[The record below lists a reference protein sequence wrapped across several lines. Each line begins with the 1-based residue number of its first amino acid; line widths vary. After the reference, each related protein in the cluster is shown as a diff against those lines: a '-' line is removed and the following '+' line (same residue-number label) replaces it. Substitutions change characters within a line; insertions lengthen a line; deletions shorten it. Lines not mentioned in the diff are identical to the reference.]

1 MDRTDILLIGGGI
14 MSATLGVL
22 LKKAHPGASIRLY
35 EAGDGFA
42 PESSSA
48 WNNAGTGHAGLCELS
63 YTPYREP
70 DGTVKVAKAVEIFAQ
85 FERSREFWAACLR
98 EGILRDPR
106 RFYNP
111 TAHISFVSGREQVD
125 YLKARYEG
133 LRGHHFFASM
143 EYGDSR
149 ERLLEWAP
157 LVAEGR
163 PADEAFAATRVAE
176 GSDVD
181 FGEIARQL
189 IDWLGRERGCAARA
203 GAKVVGLERVRG
215 GWEAAMR
222 DSRSGETWREEAGF
236 VFVGAG
242 GGTLPLLQK
251 AGLEEVRGYG
261 SFPVGGQ
268 WLVCDRP
275 EVVARHPAK
284 VYGQPQGEA
293 PTMAAPHL
301 DRRRIEGRDHLLFG
315 PYAAWTTRFLKGS
328 GSLWNLPSTLRP
340 DNVGTLVKVGL
351 KELPLV
357 GYLLREGTQ
366 TMARRLELL
375 RTFYPEARAEDWRLL
390 DAGIRVQAIKKEDGR
405 TGIVHFGT
413 EVVSNADRSL
423 AALLGASPGAS
434 VSVEVMLDLV
444 RTCFGEPAGYDALA
458 AMVPSLRVD
467 WSLPE
472 NAAAYARQSAETDA
486 VLLAG
491 RGSSPDPDADSDAT
505 DASES

>member
-1 MDRTDILLIGGGI
+1 MEQTDCVLIGGGI

-22 LKKAHPGASIRLY
+22 LKKLHPGASIRLY
-35 EAGDGFA
+35 EAGERFA

-63 YTPYREP
+63 YTPFREP
-70 DGTVKVAKAVEIFAQ
+70 DGTVKVGKAVEIFAQ
-85 FERSREFWAACLR
+85 FERSREFWASCLR
-98 EGILRDPR
+98 EGILREPR
-106 RFYNP
+106 RFYNR
-111 TAHISFVSGREQVD
+111 TAHLSFVSGAEQVD

-133 LRGHHFFASM
+133 LRGHHFFSGM
-143 EYGDSR
+143 EFSDSR
-149 ERLLEWAP
+149 ERLQEWAP

-163 PADEAFAATRVAE
+163 PPDEPFAATRVAA

-189 IDWLGRERGCAARA
+189 IEWLGRAE
-203 GAKVVGLERVRG
+203 GASVHLGTRVTGLERTRG
-215 GWEAAMR
+215 GWEVVR
-222 DSRSGETWREEAGF
+222 SDLRSGEVSREEARF

-242 GGTLPLLQK
+242 GGSLPLLQR

-301 DRRRIEGRDHLLFG
+301 DRRRIEGRDYLLFG
-315 PYAAWTTRFLKGS
+315 PYAAWTTRFLKGAGS
-328 GSLWNLPSTLRP
+328 PWDLPGSLRADNLATL
-340 DNVGTLVKVGL
+340 LKVGL

-366 TMARRLELL
+366 SMSRRLELL

-390 DAGIRVQAIKKEDGR
+390 DAGIRVQAIKREDGR
-405 TGIVHFGT
+405 SGIVHFGT

-423 AALLGASPGAS
+423 CALLGASPGAS
-434 VSVEVMLDLV
+434 VSVEVMLEVL
-444 RTCFGEPAGYDALA
+444 RSCFGEPAGCEALA
-458 AMVPSLRVD
+458 AMLPSLRNH

-472 NAAAYARQSAETDA
+472 NAAAYARQAAETDA
-486 VLLAG
+486 ALLG
-491 RGSSPDPDADSDAT
+491 
-505 DASES
+505 